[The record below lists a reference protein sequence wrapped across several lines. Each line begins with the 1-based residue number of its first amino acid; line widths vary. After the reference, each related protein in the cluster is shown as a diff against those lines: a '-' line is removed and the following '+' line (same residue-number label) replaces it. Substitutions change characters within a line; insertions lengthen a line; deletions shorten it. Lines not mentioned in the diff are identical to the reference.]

1 MSKLFETD
9 ERGERYTF
17 ERVPNDE
24 VIAECG
30 FDSTAVHHRHDLA
43 GRLTY
48 SRYPDGSWEA
58 WAYDRA
64 GQLCKAGDPHGE
76 TVFERDALGRIIR
89 EIRNG
94 HAIEHAYDS
103 RSRLT
108 HR

>member
-1 MSKLFETD
+1 MKAVVTHLPD
-9 ERGERYTF
+9 G
-17 ERVPNDE
+17 
-24 VIAECG
+24 
-30 FDSTAVHHRHDLA
+30 TAVHHQHDLA
-43 GRLTY
+43 GRLF
-48 SRYPDGSWEA
+48 
-58 WAYDRA
+58 
-64 GQLCKAGDPHGE
+64 KASNPHGE